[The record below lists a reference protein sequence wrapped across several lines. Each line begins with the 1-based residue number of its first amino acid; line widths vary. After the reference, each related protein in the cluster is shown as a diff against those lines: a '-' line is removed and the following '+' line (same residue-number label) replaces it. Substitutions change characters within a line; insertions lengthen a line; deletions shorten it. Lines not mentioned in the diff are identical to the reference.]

1 MSTERGRIQ
10 ITGFDPDRV
19 ENRASL
25 SDWGDET
32 ETESSSR
39 WQRALAKFRRNRS
52 AMFGLG
58 VVTVLTIL
66 SILARP
72 ITISVLG
79 DSLTVQPMSLA
90 PYDPSVKLQVLPGLD
105 HDVER
110 YAPPS
115 INHPMGIDGQGRDI
129 FSRFLAGGR
138 YSMSIGFVVVLVTST
153 VGVIYG
159 GISGYFGGLV
169 DEVLMRIL
177 DVIYAFPGIV
187 VALVLVTVL
196 GSGYWT
202 LVLAF
207 SLFGW
212 SGYARLVRGEILSV
226 KENEYVLA
234 AKALGGRDTRIL
246 FKHVIPNAIAPVI
259 VQASLAIGT
268 TVIGV
273 AALGFLGLGFQPGT
287 PEWGTMLNNARET
300 ISPGPGEP
308 IKWWVTFF
316 PGAAIFIFVMSM
328 NMIGD
333 GINDAL
339 DAQQDITGGDT

>member
-1 MSTERGRIQ
+1 MSTKRGRIQ
-10 ITGFDPDRV
+10 ITGFDPDRI
-19 ENRASL
+19 EDRDPL
-25 SDWGDET
+25 SDWSEQTDT
-32 ETESSSR
+32 TSSSR
-39 WQRALAKFRRNRS
+39 WQRTVTKFKRNRS
-52 AMFGLG
+52 AVFALG
-58 VVTVLTIL
+58 VVLVLAVMSL
-66 SILARP
+66 LARP
-72 ITISVLG
+72 ISISVFGELV
-79 DSLTVQPMSLA
+79 TVQPISLA
-90 PYDPSVKLQVLPGLD
+90 PYDPTAKLQTLTLD
-105 HDVER
+105 HEVDK
-110 YAPPS
+110 YDPPS
-115 INHPMGIDGQGRDI
+115 VDHPMGIDGGGRDI

-138 YSMSIGFVVVLVTST
+138 YSMSIGVIVVSITSI

-159 GISGYFGGLV
+159 GIAGYFGGIV

-187 VALVLVTVL
+187 VALVLLAVL

-212 SGYARLVRGEILSV
+212 AGYARLVRGEILSV

-234 AKALGGRDTRIL
+234 AKALGGRDTTIL
-246 FKHVIPNAIAPVI
+246 FRHVIPNAIAPVI

-273 AALGFLGLGFQPGT
+273 AALGFLGLGFPSGT
-287 PEWGTMLNNARET
+287 PEWGTMLNNARST
-300 ISPGPGEP
+300 ISPGPGAP

-316 PGAAIFIFVMSM
+316 PGAAIFVFVMSM

-339 DAQQDITGGDT
+339 DAQQDIAGGEN